1 MLAFF
6 VLWSVGFEGD
16 SRGSLRPFEKRLF
29 ASQIRRYLASKYRAC
44 PNPFS
49 ELYSLYLFRY
59 NGIANDTS
67 VGRTER
73 VGLMSEQNQNLAS
86 DHSKKYT
93 YRSEPKQISFRVSE
107 SEFAKLKQSAE
118 ALQMSVPAFVK
129 AKAQNAR
136 LVTPKVAPDIAQ
148 AIARDLAKAG
158 GNINQIAKWCNTHQ
172 HDVAPG
178 DAQRLSENLK
188 IMQKEL
194 QKIWQQLK

>member
-1 MLAFF
+1 M
-6 VLWSVGFEGD
+6 
-16 SRGSLRPFEKRLF
+16 
-29 ASQIRRYLASKYRAC
+29 
-44 PNPFS
+44 
-49 ELYSLYLFRY
+49 YLFRY

-86 DHSKKYT
+86 DPSKKYT

>member
-1 MLAFF
+1 
-6 VLWSVGFEGD
+6 
-16 SRGSLRPFEKRLF
+16 
-29 ASQIRRYLASKYRAC
+29 
-44 PNPFS
+44 
-49 ELYSLYLFRY
+49 
-59 NGIANDTS
+59 
-67 VGRTER
+67 
-73 VGLMSEQNQNLAS
+73 MSEQNQNLAS
-86 DHSKKYT
+86 NSSKKYT

-172 HDVAPG
+172 HDVAPD

-188 IMQKEL
+188 TMQKEL

>member
-1 MLAFF
+1 
-6 VLWSVGFEGD
+6 
-16 SRGSLRPFEKRLF
+16 
-29 ASQIRRYLASKYRAC
+29 
-44 PNPFS
+44 
-49 ELYSLYLFRY
+49 
-59 NGIANDTS
+59 
-67 VGRTER
+67 
-73 VGLMSEQNQNLAS
+73 MSEQNQNLAS
-86 DHSKKYT
+86 NHSKKYT
-93 YRSEPKQISFRVSE
+93 YRSEPRQISFRVSE
-107 SEFAKLKQSAE
+107 SEFAKLKQSAS

>member
-1 MLAFF
+1 MPKKETRNISISVSFF
-6 VLWSVGFEGD
+6 
-16 SRGSLRPFEKRLF
+16 GSKRLRF
-29 ASQIRRYLASKYRAC
+29 ERFSKGDWGSGAFPQQGRLRHEVAS
-44 PNPFS
+44 N
-49 ELYSLYLFRY
+49 
-59 NGIANDTS
+59 
-67 VGRTER
+67 
-73 VGLMSEQNQNLAS
+73 
-86 DHSKKYT
+86 HSKKYT

-194 QKIWQQLK
+194 QKIWQQLR

>member
-1 MLAFF
+1 
-6 VLWSVGFEGD
+6 
-16 SRGSLRPFEKRLF
+16 
-29 ASQIRRYLASKYRAC
+29 
-44 PNPFS
+44 
-49 ELYSLYLFRY
+49 
-59 NGIANDTS
+59 
-67 VGRTER
+67 
-73 VGLMSEQNQNLAS
+73 
-86 DHSKKYT
+86 
-93 YRSEPKQISFRVSE
+93 
-107 SEFAKLKQSAE
+107 
-118 ALQMSVPAFVK
+118 MSVPAFVK

-194 QKIWQQLK
+194 QKIWQQL

>member
-1 MLAFF
+1 M
-6 VLWSVGFEGD
+6 
-16 SRGSLRPFEKRLF
+16 
-29 ASQIRRYLASKYRAC
+29 SKVH
-44 PNPFS
+44 
-49 ELYSLYLFRY
+49 
-59 NGIANDTS
+59 DTS

-86 DHSKKYT
+86 DPSKKYT

>member
-1 MLAFF
+1 MLVFF
-6 VLWSVGFEGD
+6 VLWRVGG
-16 SRGSLRPFEKRLF
+16 RGIQGGACAPLTSGYLH
-29 ASQIRRYLASKYRAC
+29 QIRRYLASKYRAC
-44 PNPFS
+44 QT
-49 ELYSLYLFRY
+49 LLV
-59 NGIANDTS
+59 NDTS

>member
-1 MLAFF
+1 MTFPKFYFLQVKRFLSNF
-6 VLWSVGFEGD
+6 KKLEGNF
-16 SRGSLRPFEKRLF
+16 LFMAKR
-29 ASQIRRYLASKYRAC
+29 KK
-44 PNPFS
+44 
-49 ELYSLYLFRY
+49 

-86 DHSKKYT
+86 NHSKKYT

-107 SEFAKLKQSAE
+107 SEFAKLKQSAS

-158 GNINQIAKWCNTHQ
+158 GNINQIAKWCNTH
-172 HDVAPG
+172 
-178 DAQRLSENLK
+178 
-188 IMQKEL
+188 
-194 QKIWQQLK
+194 

>member
-1 MLAFF
+1 MTFPKFYFLQVKRFLSNF
-6 VLWSVGFEGD
+6 KKLEGNF
-16 SRGSLRPFEKRLF
+16 LFMAKR
-29 ASQIRRYLASKYRAC
+29 KK
-44 PNPFS
+44 
-49 ELYSLYLFRY
+49 

-86 DHSKKYT
+86 NHSKKYT

-118 ALQMSVPAFVK
+118 DLQMSVPAFVK

-172 HDVAPG
+172 HDVTRRRKRNKETTCFSCSLMLLSPDTVRILVSMG
-178 DAQRLSENLK
+178 RLKWYFISPIYSFL
-188 IMQKEL
+188 L
-194 QKIWQQLK
+194 VF

>member
-1 MLAFF
+1 
-6 VLWSVGFEGD
+6 
-16 SRGSLRPFEKRLF
+16 
-29 ASQIRRYLASKYRAC
+29 
-44 PNPFS
+44 
-49 ELYSLYLFRY
+49 
-59 NGIANDTS
+59 
-67 VGRTER
+67 
-73 VGLMSEQNQNLAS
+73 MSEQNQNLAS
-86 DHSKKYT
+86 DPSKKYT
-93 YRSEPKQISFRVSE
+93 YRSRAKTNQFSSE
-107 SEFAKLKQSAE
+107 
-118 ALQMSVPAFVK
+118 PAFVK

>member
-1 MLAFF
+1 M
-6 VLWSVGFEGD
+6 
-16 SRGSLRPFEKRLF
+16 RGIQGGACAPLTSGYLH
-29 ASQIRRYLASKYRAC
+29 QIRRYLASKYRAC
-44 PNPFS
+44 QTLLVSFTHYTFLGTMS
-49 ELYSLYLFRY
+49 
-59 NGIANDTS
+59 IANDTS

-86 DHSKKYT
+86 NSSKKYT

>member
-1 MLAFF
+1 M
-6 VLWSVGFEGD
+6 S
-16 SRGSLRPFEKRLF
+16 
-29 ASQIRRYLASKYRAC
+29 
-44 PNPFS
+44 
-49 ELYSLYLFRY
+49 
-59 NGIANDTS
+59 IANDTS

-86 DHSKKYT
+86 DPSKKYT

-158 GNINQIAKWCNTHQ
+158 GISIKLLSGATHINMTLLLETPNAYPKT
-172 HDVAPG
+172 
-178 DAQRLSENLK
+178 
-188 IMQKEL
+188 
-194 QKIWQQLK
+194 

>member
-1 MLAFF
+1 MTISKVIKQKRIEKQLTQEDLAEMLL
-6 VLWSVGFEGD
+6 V
-16 SRGSLRPFEKRLF
+16 
-29 ASQIRRYLASKYRAC
+29 SKKTIS
-44 PNPFS
+44 NW
-49 ELYSLYLFRY
+49 E
-59 NGIANDTS
+59 NGRT

>member
-1 MLAFF
+1 MTFPKFYFLQVKRFLSNF
-6 VLWSVGFEGD
+6 KKLEGNF
-16 SRGSLRPFEKRLF
+16 LFMAKR
-29 ASQIRRYLASKYRAC
+29 KK
-44 PNPFS
+44 
-49 ELYSLYLFRY
+49 

-86 DHSKKYT
+86 NHSKKYT

-107 SEFAKLKQSAE
+107 SEFAKLQLTAS

-158 GNINQIAKWCNTHQ
+158 GNINQIAKWCNTH
-172 HDVAPG
+172 
-178 DAQRLSENLK
+178 
-188 IMQKEL
+188 
-194 QKIWQQLK
+194 